1 MNVLG
6 VCGSLRRDS
15 LNRRLL
21 VAAAK
26 QMPDD
31 VTFELFDR
39 LAEIPLYNEDTEAS
53 GTPAAVKALR
63 SAIAEADAVVI
74 ATPEYN
80 ASVPGVLKNA
90 VDWASRP
97 YPGSALRGKPVLVIG
112 ASVTDFGATLA
123 QADLRR
129 ILKAIGAHVLE
140 EELLVRHAHE
150 VFSKDGELKDPQL
163 RSQLAGMVDTL
174 ISVVSDCEQ
183 QCAS

>member
-1 MNVLG
+1 MHVLG

-15 LNRRLL
+15 FNRRLL

-26 QMPDD
+26 EMSDI
-31 VTFELFDR
+31 VVFELFDR
-39 LAEIPLYNEDTEAS
+39 IAEIPPYNEDTEA
-53 GTPAAVKALR
+53 GRTPAAVTALR
-63 SAIAEADAVVI
+63 GAIAGAHAVVI

-97 YPGSALRGKPVLVIG
+97 YPDSALRGKPVMVIG

-140 EELLVRHAHE
+140 EELPVRQAHE
-150 VFSKDGELKDPQL
+150 AFSTDGELKDSPL
-163 RSQLAGMVDTL
+163 RAKLANMVDTL
-174 ISVVSDCEQ
+174 VRSAHCRL
-183 QCAS
+183 